1 MELRRRNQR
10 EKTVYG
16 FYRPTDVFGGELIRC
31 LQEQDGRYVE
41 VDKRPTVHLP
51 AKLEPFLVTPS
62 ASKCCL
68 VAGAVQRLVVS
79 VAFWRQGKGLRRK
92 TLCLREMQ
100 NAIEDSV
107 HALLSAEIGDKLWS
121 DFVIT
126 DNAIRLRGEDVL
138 NTVAWRAM
146 LPGCSP
152 PMDSSTHGS
161 RRRNQPPSKS
171 LEALTP
177 TIREAGS
184 ELVFTMN
191 PGSSADPMSQ
201 RFIQP
206 FYSTLMRDKVLRG

>member
-41 VDKRPTVHLP
+41 VDKQPTVHLP

-68 VAGAVQRLVVS
+68 VAGRCKDS
-79 VAFWRQGKGLRRK
+79 WCRWRSGVQGKGLRRK

-107 HALLSAEIGDKLWS
+107 HALLSAEIRDKLWS

-161 RRRNQPPSKS
+161 RRRNQPLS
-171 LEALTP
+171 
-177 TIREAGS
+177 R
-184 ELVFTMN
+184 
-191 PGSSADPMSQ
+191 
-201 RFIQP
+201 
-206 FYSTLMRDKVLRG
+206 LRP